1 MTNKCQRSRFTWA
14 TLLCAS
20 ALAGS
25 AARADA
31 PPFYPDK
38 QNLLRYIDEQGREH
52 PVKTAADWRIRRS
65 HIVENFQLVMGEVPG
80 DEKRVPLDVKVLE
93 EIETP
98 LYIQKKITYLSE
110 PGDPVPAYLL
120 IPRRLEGPAP
130 AMLCLHQSVE
140 SDKGEP
146 VGLSGKPNLHYAREL
161 TERGY
166 VTLTPDFPRYG
177 DYPIDVFEMGYAS
190 VTQKGVWNHMRG
202 IDLLQELPEVDPDR
216 IGCIGHSLG
225 GYNTIF
231 VAVVDERIKVVV
243 SSCGFCSFF
252 KYRGGRI
259 EPWGSPTHHMP
270 RVSTVYDNDPARLPF
285 DFTELLA
292 AIAPRPVFVNAP
304 VMDGAFPL
312 AGVHDCLNAA
322 GPVYELLGAKQALV
336 AQHPNVGHSFPPQQR
351 KAAYELVDKALG
363 HRPSR
368 GEPATTRPAA
378 AEAK

>member
-1 MTNKCQRSRFTWA
+1 MP
-14 TLLCAS
+14 LICAILMCAQAS
-20 ALAGS
+20 SSG
-25 AARADA
+25 AARADE
-31 PPFYPDK
+31 PPFYADK
-38 QNLLRYIDEQGREH
+38 QNLLRYIDEQDREH

-65 HIVENFQLVMGEVPG
+65 HIVENFQQVMGEIPG

-93 EIETP
+93 EVETP
-98 LYIQKKITYLSE
+98 LYIQKKITYVSE

-120 IPRRLEGPAP
+120 IPKGLKVRAP

-140 SDKGEP
+140 SDKTEP
-146 VGLSGKPNLHYAREL
+146 VGLSGKPNLHYAKEL

-177 DYPIDVFEMGYAS
+177 EYPIDVFEMGYAS

-202 IDLLQELPEVDPDR
+202 IDLLQALPEVDPDR

-231 VAVVDERIKVVV
+231 VSAVDERIKVVV

-270 RVSTVYDNDPARLPF
+270 RVSSVYDNDPARMPF

-322 GPVYELLGAKQALV
+322 APVYKLLDAEQGLV
-336 AQHPNVGHSFPPQQR
+336 AQHPNVGHSFPPEQR
-351 KAAYELVDKALG
+351 KAAYELVDKALN
-363 HRPSR
+363 HRPTDD
-368 GEPATTRPAA
+368 GQAAKRPE
-378 AEAK
+378 EAR